1 MDEDEYLKLLSQK
14 ILDLRMKRGMTQV
27 AMAEKMGTL
36 HSQITRLESG
46 IVNPK
51 ITMLRR
57 VANALNVSI
66 GELVNI
72 ENP

>member
-1 MDEDEYLKLLSQK
+1 MDENEYLKLLSQK

>member
-1 MDEDEYLKLLSQK
+1 
-14 ILDLRMKRGMTQV
+14 
-27 AMAEKMGTL
+27 MAEKMGTL

>member
-1 MDEDEYLKLLSQK
+1 MDENEYLKLLSQK
-14 ILDLRMKRGMTQV
+14 ILDLRMKRGVTQV